1 MTRLWPAGEPLQTW
15 GSRETP
21 SGFAWHGSSHA
32 IQEVYNRWRV
42 HTNWWQPSSEPTAGL
57 QVSHPAVAV
66 WREYLK
72 VTTDTGLLCLLY
84 RQLPAGDWFLA
95 RVYD

>member
-1 MTRLWPAGEPLQTW
+1 MTRLWPAGEPLHTW
-15 GSRETP
+15 GPGETP
-21 SGFAWHGSSHA
+21 EGFAWRGGSHT

-42 HTNWWQPSSEPTAGL
+42 HTNWWQPQPEPT
-57 QVSHPAVAV
+57 AVAV
-66 WREYLK
+66 WREYVK

-84 RQLPAGDWFLA
+84 RELPAGSWFLA

>member
-1 MTRLWPAGEPLQTW
+1 MTRLWPAGEPLHTW
-15 GSRETP
+15 GPRATP
-21 SGFAWHGSSHA
+21 AGFAWHGSSHA
-32 IQEVYNRWRV
+32 IQDVYNRWRV
-42 HTNWWQPSSEPTAGL
+42 HTNWWQPLPEPAGR
-57 QVSHPAVAV
+57 QAV

-84 RQLPAGDWFLA
+84 RELPAGGWFLA

>member
-1 MTRLWPAGEPLQTW
+1 MTRLWPEGEPVAVW
-15 GSRETP
+15 GSEAVGLSCANQTQGDRP
-21 SGFAWHGSSHA
+21 AGFVWQGVSHP
-32 IQEVYNRWRV
+32 VLDVCNRWRI
-42 HTNWWQPSSEPTAGL
+42 HTRWWEPGETI
-57 QVSHPAVAV
+57 

-84 RQLPAGDWFLA
+84 RDLISGGWFLA

>member
-15 GSRETP
+15 GEKDAAA
-21 SGFAWHGSSHA
+21 GFQWQGQSHR
-32 IQEVYNRWRV
+32 ILEICSRWRI
-42 HTNWWQPSSEPTAGL
+42 HTRWWESGQAI
-57 QVSHPAVAV
+57 
-66 WREYLK
+66 WREYWK

-84 RQLPAGDWFLA
+84 RNLSDSGWFLA